1 MKNPSVES
9 RTNVVVIVNKIIAT
23 RYYEKKAD
31 DDLRRNRVGGGKVR
45 ANEDV
50 IEAKDRTRWSGDEW
64 RTYY

>member
-1 MKNPSVES
+1 MKNSSVES

-31 DDLRRNRVGGGKVR
+31 DDLRRNRAGGGKVR

-50 IEAKDRTRWSGDEW
+50 IEAKDRTRWSGDEC